1 MTLLERWNRFAV
13 RKLKIN
19 DTIEVAMGR
28 LIFGTIIFLVAEFTT
43 FPMSWVFI
51 LFGVKI
57 HRKNNDDKK
66 ILIIPEKN

>member
-1 MTLLERWNRFAV
+1 MGLLDRWNRFAV

-19 DTIEVAMGR
+19 DTIEIAMGR

-57 HRKNNDDKK
+57 HRKNNNKD
-66 ILIIPEKN
+66 